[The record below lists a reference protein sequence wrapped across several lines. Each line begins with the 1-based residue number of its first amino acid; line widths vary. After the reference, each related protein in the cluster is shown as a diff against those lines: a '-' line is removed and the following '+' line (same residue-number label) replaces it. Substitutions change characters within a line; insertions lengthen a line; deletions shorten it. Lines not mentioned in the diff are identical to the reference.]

1 LGCRSSSWGRQARPN
16 QKRTANA
23 RICCMKKKARNKLS
37 PAPPPDGKCPVLFV
51 SILCGIIVVLH
62 AGASFFPR
70 GRIWGFNQW
79 AYFSP
84 WISLASALFVLL
96 FFVPSLNDLARKSV
110 RSLLSPI
117 SRLLDRIDPTNRKKR
132 YLRYFAL
139 SILFV
144 VLFWSLKDR
153 THFLGD
159 GPGLIDRLASGVLL
173 VRWSEPLEIFLHL
186 EAYHLTHRLWNVDSA
201 TVYVA
206 LSLLA
211 GLAMIFLLL
220 LFSDYWGKERREKA
234 FVFLILLTM
243 GSMELFFGYV
253 ENYSFTYVFVFAFIF
268 FCLGYLEGKLSWLL
282 PLGGFVLAAAA
293 HGSAL
298 YLLPSLLFV
307 LAIGKKGV
315 KTSGLRK
322 VLCMATGL
330 LVLLL
335 GALIYHQYGWSVPRL
350 FVPLTEDTYA
360 APGYLLFSLPH
371 LVDFLNEQLLVSPVG
386 LVLCLAPLACL
397 AGRQIWRSRAF
408 QFLLLIA
415 ISQLAF
421 SFVIDPGLGAAR
433 DWDLLATTCLGYTVL
448 GIFAFL
454 HLFRNK
460 PSFGYLSLI
469 LVLSGLY
476 STVPWVVINSNE
488 QKSVRRF
495 QNLLEIDPKRS
506 YSGHFILIEHFKAK
520 GMERQAAEQTEEYKQ
535 AVPELALIANASSLA
550 KSGELEKAEQM
561 FLEAERLA
569 PKLPQVHNN
578 LGKVYLDLGQL
589 AKAEDQLKTAIR
601 LAPFLPDA
609 YVNLADLY
617 SLRAEYDSALADC
630 KKAIRLDP
638 RYAGAYSDAGT
649 IYLIKG
655 DLESAE
661 HQFRKLISL
670 DSTAVLGYLGLGDVY
685 NREAQSEQALGMYR
699 QAVGLDPKL
708 DIARYR
714 LGMTYLSLG
723 STDKAKEQLEAYLQI
738 SPQGAHA
745 QEVTRLLEQLEQR
758 QQAP

>member
-1 LGCRSSSWGRQARPN
+1 M
-16 QKRTANA
+16 KR
-23 RICCMKKKARNKLS
+23 KVRNKLP
-37 PAPPPDGKCPVLFV
+37 PAPSPDGKCPVLLI
-51 SILCGIIVVLH
+51 SILCGIVVVLH

-70 GRIWGFNQW
+70 GRVWGFNQW

-84 WISLASALFVLL
+84 WISLPCALFVLL
-96 FFVPSLNDLARKSV
+96 FLVPSLNDLARRSV
-110 RSLLSPI
+110 RSLLSPV
-117 SRLLDRIDPTNRKKR
+117 SRLLGRIDPTNWKKR
-132 YLRYFAL
+132 YLRYFVV

-144 VLFWSLKDR
+144 ILLWLLRDR

-159 GPGLIDRLASGVLL
+159 GPGLIDRLASGILA

-186 EAYHLTHRLWNVDSA
+186 QVYHLAHHLWNIDSA
-201 TVYVA
+201 TVYIA

-211 GLAMIFLLL
+211 GLVMIFLLL
-220 LFSDYWGKERREKA
+220 LFSNYWGKERKEKA
-234 FVFLILLTM
+234 LIFLILLTM
-243 GSMELFFGYV
+243 GSTELFFGYV

-268 FCLGYLEGKLSWLL
+268 FSLGYLEGKLGWLL
-282 PLGGFVLAAAA
+282 PLLGFLLAAAA

-307 LAIGKKGV
+307 LAVGNKGV
-315 KTSGLRK
+315 RTSSLRK
-322 VLCMATGL
+322 VLCAAAGL
-330 LVLLL
+330 LVVLL
-335 GALIYHQYGWSVPRL
+335 AVLIYRQYGWSVPRL

-360 APGYLLFSLPH
+360 APGYLLFSVPH

-386 LVLCLAPLACL
+386 LILCLAPLVCL
-397 AGRQIWRSRAF
+397 AGRQIWRARAF
-408 QFLLLIA
+408 QFLLLTA
-415 ISQLAF
+415 ICQLAF
-421 SFVIDPGLGAAR
+421 AFVIDPGLGASR

-448 GIFAFL
+448 GVFMFL

-460 PSFGYLSLI
+460 SSFGYLSLI

-476 STVPWVVINSNE
+476 STVPWVAVNSS
-488 QKSVRRF
+488 QHKSVERF

-506 YSGHFILIEHFKAK
+506 YSGHFILIEYFKSK
-520 GMERQAAEQTEEYKQ
+520 GMEAQAEEQTDEYRQ

-550 KSGELEKAEQM
+550 KSGELEKAKQM
-561 FLEAERLA
+561 FLEAEKLA

-589 AKAEDQLKTAIR
+589 AEAELQLKTAIR

-617 SLRAEYDSALADC
+617 SLRAEYDSALAAC

-649 IYLIKG
+649 IYLIRG
-655 DLESAE
+655 DLQSAE

-670 DSTAVLGYLGLGDVY
+670 DSTSVVGYLGLGDVY
-685 NREAQSEQALGMYR
+685 NRKKELEQSLGMYR
-699 QAVGLDPKL
+699 RAVALDPNL
-708 DIARYR
+708 DVARYR

-723 STDKAKEQLEAYLQI
+723 SRDRAEEQLEAYLRI

-745 QEVTRLLEQLEQR
+745 QEVTRLLEQLKQR
-758 QQAP
+758 QQSP